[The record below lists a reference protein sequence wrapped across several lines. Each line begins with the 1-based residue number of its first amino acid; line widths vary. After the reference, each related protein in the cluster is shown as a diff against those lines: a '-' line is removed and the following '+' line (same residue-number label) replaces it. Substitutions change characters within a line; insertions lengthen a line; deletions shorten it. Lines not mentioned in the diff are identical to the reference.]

1 MNHSAIKV
9 MFSCSLPVC
18 SSDRKDARKQ
28 KEKER
33 KKSLSKGRDRY
44 TIVKGLA
51 GGPDGVSFE
60 SVTKKKHFLRVRE
73 NNILIVEPYD
83 DSEEYRKQSTYIP
96 LQDMWYFG
104 YIVFESLVEPAHFIR
119 RCSDQLVLQKYENTP
134 FFKEDASF
142 KLTRKRC
149 IACVKIGSRVWARIE
164 KGCFL
169 RGTVI
174 AVDDLVHIE
183 LENGNRVK
191 HKKITTEGDCAYVP
205 DIVPHSLEIDIGT
218 RVLARWFNRHDSYY
232 PATVT
237 AIRRNLF
244 SVRYDDGDK
253 GTNNINEI
261 RILKQPEVEGGANL
275 PSWSSLD
282 GLPRVGGLCIDSTS
296 SDQSTTE
303 ETIDSQETP
312 QHEDWSPYPR
322 DMSIPEQ
329 RLYENQSELPREL
342 DRDADFGYENNLQ
355 YLTPNIQPLYH
366 APVIRNVSQVSGGS
380 ADSGYHDNACTGS
393 TRQRRTGLW
402 ADLHCQRRATPA
414 GNNSEKYSWEHEDN
428 DPLSDNETSNSTN
441 YSATNEL
448 DFPDS
453 FSKENHSSFA
463 PSHTKDH
470 ATGIAGHAK
479 SNGGPNVTRPTK
491 SYGNEL
497 VNNYSSTNGSYV
509 TQNGESNDDSRASE
523 TKNYEMFAQNAEE
536 GDRSA
541 VPKAVPSKYCPIHH
555 HGFKTD
561 QLQSDSGRRKHHEFN
576 NDAILEG
583 ECGPRLIGLE
593 TVI

>member
-1 MNHSAIKV
+1 MISRWNGNSCRDLPVMDKVELSRKLSSELMPNSAPLDHKSRSKSV

-366 APVIRNVSQVSGGS
+366 APVIRNVSQVKEEQPPPATILKNTPGNTKITIPCQTTKRVTLQTTPQQMNSIS
-380 ADSGYHDNACTGS
+380 PTVSP
-393 TRQRRTGLW
+393 RRT
-402 ADLHCQRRATPA
+402 TPA
-414 GNNSEKYSWEHEDN
+414 S
-428 DPLSDNETSNSTN
+428 
-441 YSATNEL
+441 
-448 DFPDS
+448 
-453 FSKENHSSFA
+453 
-463 PSHTKDH
+463 
-470 ATGIAGHAK
+470 
-479 SNGGPNVTRPTK
+479 
-491 SYGNEL
+491 
-497 VNNYSSTNGSYV
+497 
-509 TQNGESNDDSRASE
+509 
-523 TKNYEMFAQNAEE
+523 
-536 GDRSA
+536 
-541 VPKAVPSKYCPIHH
+541 
-555 HGFKTD
+555 
-561 QLQSDSGRRKHHEFN
+561 
-576 NDAILEG
+576 
-583 ECGPRLIGLE
+583 PRLIPKITQLVSQVTQRVTEGLTSQDQQNPTE
-593 TVI
+593 TNLLTITPRPMVPTSPKMARAMMTPEPVKPKIMKCSPKMQKKVTEALSPKLCHRNTVLSITTDSKQINFKATQAEENIMSLTTMQY